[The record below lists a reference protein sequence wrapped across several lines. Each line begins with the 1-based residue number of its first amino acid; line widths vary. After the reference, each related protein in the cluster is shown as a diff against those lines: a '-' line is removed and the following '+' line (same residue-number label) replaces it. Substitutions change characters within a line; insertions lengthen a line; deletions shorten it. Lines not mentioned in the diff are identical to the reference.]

1 MQRVYSWSHADL
13 TTLTTDGITSQMTQ
27 LESALTSIVGF
38 FPQYMRPPYYAYNA
52 QVLQTLGS
60 LGYHVILSDIDT
72 LDWENTSP
80 SAIGQSVTNFQNG
93 LNSGGTLSL
102 SHDTLVNTVNTLAPA
117 MISAVKAKG
126 LRGKQILFLT
136 PSRRFVLTRDSRHGG

>member
-1 MQRVYSWSHADL
+1 MCSWSHADL

-27 LESALTSIVGF
+27 LESALISIVGF

-60 LGYHVILSDIDT
+60 LGYHVITSDIDT
-72 LDWENTSP
+72 LDWLNNSP
-80 SAIGQSVTNFQNG
+80 SSIGQSVTIFQNG

-102 SHDTLVNTVNTLAPA
+102 AHDTSQNTVNTLAQA
-117 MISAVKAKG
+117 MINAVKAKG
-126 LRGKQILFLT
+126 LRGKQILFLEE
-136 PSRRFVLTRDSRHGG
+136 TRADL